1 MKTDELIAHL
11 ASRAAPVQPLPSPAV
26 RVLAWSAVAMASAAA
41 GIVIFGARPDLDVML
56 GQPQFMWQLVA
67 ATVTASV
74 AATAALV
81 LAIPGSERSPA
92 LRGSSLTLGALWAL
106 MLVVFVVRDGHG
118 FAGASHWSICFI
130 RVIAIGLA
138 PAIVL
143 FGMLRRAAPLRIRWT
158 SALAV
163 TAAMAAAAIAVQ
175 IVCPIDDAGHALLG
189 HFGPVLALG
198 LIGAATARRML
209 ALRTSTHA
217 ERRTPQPSR

>member
-11 ASRAAPVQPLPSPAV
+11 ASRATPVQPLPSPAV
-26 RVLAWSAVAMASAAA
+26 RVLVWSAVAAASAAA
-41 GIVIFGARPDLDVML
+41 GIVIFGARPDLDVVL
-56 GQPQFMWQLVA
+56 GQPQFMWPLVA
-67 ATVTASV
+67 AIVTAAM
-74 AATAALV
+74 AASASLV

-106 MLVVFVVRDGHG
+106 MLVVFIVRAGHG
-118 FAGASHWSICFI
+118 FSGASDWPICFI

-143 FGMLRRAAPLRIRWT
+143 FGMLRRAMPLRTAWT

-163 TAAMAAAAIAVQ
+163 AAAMAAGAMAVQ
-175 IVCPIDDAGHALLG
+175 IACPVDDAAHALLG

-198 LIGAATARRML
+198 LLGAATARRLL
-209 ALRTSTHA
+209 ARV
-217 ERRTPQPSR
+217 